1 MPKMQK
7 NRVLQTKEGLRV
19 CGPDARLPGGQRSG
33 SGERAYVHTCTTLN
47 WRTSHKYGRKSH
59 KPAKPSFPLLFG
71 ERDRPVH
78 FLPVGKAV
86 L

>member
-1 MPKMQK
+1 M
-7 NRVLQTKEGLRV
+7 G
-19 CGPDARLPGGQRSG
+19 ARAGCAIARWPALGFQRMRIHS
-33 SGERAYVHTCTTLN
+33 HLN
-47 WRTSHKYGRKSH
+47 DTHVRTSRKQ
-59 KPAKPSFPLLFG
+59 AKPSFPLLFG